1 MREMKDSG
9 IEWIGKIPKEW
20 SIVKFKCLHNG
31 LNTGEAIDKE
41 YWESDAGLNA
51 FYTAGLT
58 PIRTGYSNFPTWK
71 ETREND
77 LLLARNGTPYVYLP
91 VSKAY
96 YTDHI
101 IRAAMSSLVNRR
113 FIRYCLQQSI
123 ASIAVDSVSIPTWS
137 ATLWNNQILTWPS
150 VIEQERIAAFLD
162 AECAEIDA
170 VLEKTRASIEEYKKL
185 KQAVI
190 TQAVTKGIRGDRPM
204 KDSGIEWIGDIPA
217 EWDVVRIKNLFDYRN
232 ERNFKP
238 LEEVNLI
245 SLYTD
250 KGVVQHCDLD
260 ETTGNKASNADGYKL
275 VYENDIVVNIILCWM
290 GAVGRSAYNGVTSP
304 AYDVYKP
311 LHDTNSKYYHYLF
324 RTSQFNGECYRYGR
338 GIMLMRWRTYSTEFR
353 AISVPLPPED
363 EQERIVEF
371 LDKKL
376 DDVDRLIGNVQT
388 QIEKLKAYKQSL
400 ITEVVTKGLDSTVP
414 MKNSGV
420 EWIGEIPEKWSV
432 VPLKSKFSFGKGLP
446 ITKDDLVEEGIPVIS
461 YGQIHAKWNTGVTTH
476 ENLLRYVNESY
487 LESNSSALVK
497 KGDLIMADTSEDR
510 DGCGNCAYID
520 IDETVFAGYH
530 TIILNALNSENN
542 KYFAYLFLTDN
553 WRSQIRKA
561 VSGVKLFSISRRI
574 LGCVSVLVPNNAEDI
589 VNYLDAKCAYID
601 RLIAIKQAKIE
612 KLEQYKRSLIYEY
625 VTGKKEVS

>member
-1 MREMKDSG
+1 MREMKNSG
-9 IEWIGKIPKEW
+9 VEWLGKIPNHW
-20 SIVKFKCLHNG
+20 R
-31 LNTGEAIDKE
+31 
-41 YWESDAGLNA
+41 
-51 FYTAGLT
+51 
-58 PIRTGYSNFPTWK
+58 IR
-71 ETREND
+71 
-77 LLLARNGTPYVYLP
+77 
-91 VSKAY
+91 
-96 YTDHI
+96 
-101 IRAAMSSLVNRR
+101 
-113 FIRYCLQQSI
+113 
-123 ASIAVDSVSIPTWS
+123 
-137 ATLWNNQILTWPS
+137 
-150 VIEQERIAAFLD
+150 
-162 AECAEIDA
+162 
-170 VLEKTRASIEEYKKL
+170 
-185 KQAVI
+185 
-190 TQAVTKGIRGDRPM
+190 
-204 KDSGIEWIGDIPA
+204 
-217 EWDVVRIKNLFDYRN
+217 RIKNLFELRN
-232 ERNFKP
+232 EKNYEA
-238 LEEVNLI
+238 LEDVNLI

-250 KGVVQHCDLD
+250 KGVVQHSDLT
-260 ETTGNKASNADGYKL
+260 ETTGNKAVTADGYKI
-275 VYENDIVVNIILCWM
+275 VKEDDIVVNIILCWM

-353 AISVPLPPED
+353 AISVPLPPKD

-574 LGCVSVLVPNNAEDI
+574 LGCVSVLVPNNAENI
-589 VNYLDAKCAYID
+589 VN
-601 RLIAIKQAKIE
+601 
-612 KLEQYKRSLIYEY
+612 
-625 VTGKKEVS
+625 

>member
-1 MREMKDSG
+1 MREMKNSG
-9 IEWIGKIPKEW
+9 VEWLGKIPNHW
-20 SIVKFKCLHNG
+20 R
-31 LNTGEAIDKE
+31 
-41 YWESDAGLNA
+41 
-51 FYTAGLT
+51 
-58 PIRTGYSNFPTWK
+58 IR
-71 ETREND
+71 
-77 LLLARNGTPYVYLP
+77 
-91 VSKAY
+91 
-96 YTDHI
+96 
-101 IRAAMSSLVNRR
+101 
-113 FIRYCLQQSI
+113 
-123 ASIAVDSVSIPTWS
+123 
-137 ATLWNNQILTWPS
+137 
-150 VIEQERIAAFLD
+150 
-162 AECAEIDA
+162 
-170 VLEKTRASIEEYKKL
+170 
-185 KQAVI
+185 
-190 TQAVTKGIRGDRPM
+190 
-204 KDSGIEWIGDIPA
+204 
-217 EWDVVRIKNLFDYRN
+217 RIKNLFELRN
-232 ERNFKP
+232 EKNYEA
-238 LEEVNLI
+238 LEDVNLI

-250 KGVVQHCDLD
+250 KGVVQHSDLT
-260 ETTGNKASNADGYKL
+260 ETTGNKAVTADGYKI
-275 VYENDIVVNIILCWM
+275 VKEDDIVVNIILCWM

-353 AISVPLPPED
+353 AISVPLPPKD

-400 ITEVVTKGLDSTVP
+400 ITEVVTKGLDSTVL

-553 WRSQIRKA
+553 WRSQIRRA

-574 LGCVSVLVPNNAEDI
+574 LGCVSVLVPNNAENI

>member
-9 IEWIGKIPKEW
+9 VEWLGKIPNHW
-20 SIVKFKCLHNG
+20 M
-31 LNTGEAIDKE
+31 
-41 YWESDAGLNA
+41 
-51 FYTAGLT
+51 
-58 PIRTGYSNFPTWK
+58 IR
-71 ETREND
+71 
-77 LLLARNGTPYVYLP
+77 
-91 VSKAY
+91 
-96 YTDHI
+96 
-101 IRAAMSSLVNRR
+101 
-113 FIRYCLQQSI
+113 
-123 ASIAVDSVSIPTWS
+123 
-137 ATLWNNQILTWPS
+137 
-150 VIEQERIAAFLD
+150 
-162 AECAEIDA
+162 
-170 VLEKTRASIEEYKKL
+170 
-185 KQAVI
+185 
-190 TQAVTKGIRGDRPM
+190 
-204 KDSGIEWIGDIPA
+204 
-217 EWDVVRIKNLFDYRN
+217 RIKNLFELRN
-232 ERNFKP
+232 EKNYEA
-238 LEEVNLI
+238 LEDVNLI

-250 KGVVQHCDLD
+250 KGVVQHSDLT
-260 ETTGNKASNADGYKL
+260 ETTGNKAVTAEGYKI
-275 VYENDIVVNIILCWM
+275 VKEDDIVVNIILCWM

-601 RLIAIKQAKIE
+601 RLIAIKQSKIE

>member
-1 MREMKDSG
+1 MREMKNSG
-9 IEWIGKIPKEW
+9 VEWLAKIPNHW
-20 SIVKFKCLHNG
+20 R
-31 LNTGEAIDKE
+31 
-41 YWESDAGLNA
+41 
-51 FYTAGLT
+51 
-58 PIRTGYSNFPTWK
+58 IR
-71 ETREND
+71 
-77 LLLARNGTPYVYLP
+77 
-91 VSKAY
+91 
-96 YTDHI
+96 
-101 IRAAMSSLVNRR
+101 
-113 FIRYCLQQSI
+113 
-123 ASIAVDSVSIPTWS
+123 
-137 ATLWNNQILTWPS
+137 
-150 VIEQERIAAFLD
+150 
-162 AECAEIDA
+162 
-170 VLEKTRASIEEYKKL
+170 
-185 KQAVI
+185 
-190 TQAVTKGIRGDRPM
+190 
-204 KDSGIEWIGDIPA
+204 
-217 EWDVVRIKNLFDYRN
+217 RIKNLFELRN
-232 ERNFKP
+232 EKNYEA
-238 LEEVNLI
+238 LEDVNLI

-250 KGVVQHCDLD
+250 KGVVQHSDLT
-260 ETTGNKASNADGYKL
+260 ETTGNKAVTADGYKI
-275 VYENDIVVNIILCWM
+275 VKEDDIVVNIILCWM

-353 AISVPLPPED
+353 AISVPLPPKD

-574 LGCVSVLVPNNAEDI
+574 LGCVSVLVPNNAENI

>member
-1 MREMKDSG
+1 MREMKNSG
-9 IEWIGKIPKEW
+9 VEWLGKIPNHW
-20 SIVKFKCLHNG
+20 M
-31 LNTGEAIDKE
+31 
-41 YWESDAGLNA
+41 
-51 FYTAGLT
+51 
-58 PIRTGYSNFPTWK
+58 IR
-71 ETREND
+71 
-77 LLLARNGTPYVYLP
+77 
-91 VSKAY
+91 
-96 YTDHI
+96 
-101 IRAAMSSLVNRR
+101 
-113 FIRYCLQQSI
+113 
-123 ASIAVDSVSIPTWS
+123 
-137 ATLWNNQILTWPS
+137 
-150 VIEQERIAAFLD
+150 
-162 AECAEIDA
+162 
-170 VLEKTRASIEEYKKL
+170 
-185 KQAVI
+185 
-190 TQAVTKGIRGDRPM
+190 
-204 KDSGIEWIGDIPA
+204 
-217 EWDVVRIKNLFDYRN
+217 RIKNLFELRN
-232 ERNFKP
+232 EKNYEA
-238 LEEVNLI
+238 LEDVNLI

-250 KGVVQHCDLD
+250 KGVVQHSDLT
-260 ETTGNKASNADGYKL
+260 ETTGNKAVTADGYKI
-275 VYENDIVVNIILCWM
+275 VKEDDIVVNIILCWM

-589 VNYLDAKCAYID
+589 VNYLDAKCTYID

>member
-9 IEWIGKIPKEW
+9 VEWLGKIPNHW
-20 SIVKFKCLHNG
+20 
-31 LNTGEAIDKE
+31 
-41 YWESDAGLNA
+41 
-51 FYTAGLT
+51 
-58 PIRTGYSNFPTWK
+58 
-71 ETREND
+71 
-77 LLLARNGTPYVYLP
+77 
-91 VSKAY
+91 
-96 YTDHI
+96 I
-101 IRAAMSSLVNRR
+101 IR
-113 FIRYCLQQSI
+113 
-123 ASIAVDSVSIPTWS
+123 
-137 ATLWNNQILTWPS
+137 
-150 VIEQERIAAFLD
+150 
-162 AECAEIDA
+162 
-170 VLEKTRASIEEYKKL
+170 
-185 KQAVI
+185 
-190 TQAVTKGIRGDRPM
+190 
-204 KDSGIEWIGDIPA
+204 
-217 EWDVVRIKNLFDYRN
+217 RIKNLFELRN
-232 ERNFKP
+232 EKNYEA
-238 LEEVNLI
+238 LEDVNLI

-250 KGVVQHCDLD
+250 KGVVQHSDLT
-260 ETTGNKASNADGYKL
+260 ETTGNKAVTAEGYKI
-275 VYENDIVVNIILCWM
+275 VKEDDIVVNIILCWM

-446 ITKDDLVEEGIPVIS
+446 ITKGDLVEEGIPVIS

-530 TIILNALNSENN
+530 TIILNALNPENN

>member
-9 IEWIGKIPKEW
+9 VEWLGKIPNHW
-20 SIVKFKCLHNG
+20 
-31 LNTGEAIDKE
+31 
-41 YWESDAGLNA
+41 
-51 FYTAGLT
+51 
-58 PIRTGYSNFPTWK
+58 
-71 ETREND
+71 
-77 LLLARNGTPYVYLP
+77 
-91 VSKAY
+91 
-96 YTDHI
+96 I
-101 IRAAMSSLVNRR
+101 IR
-113 FIRYCLQQSI
+113 
-123 ASIAVDSVSIPTWS
+123 
-137 ATLWNNQILTWPS
+137 
-150 VIEQERIAAFLD
+150 
-162 AECAEIDA
+162 
-170 VLEKTRASIEEYKKL
+170 
-185 KQAVI
+185 
-190 TQAVTKGIRGDRPM
+190 
-204 KDSGIEWIGDIPA
+204 
-217 EWDVVRIKNLFDYRN
+217 RIKNLFELRN
-232 ERNFKP
+232 EKNYEA
-238 LEEVNLI
+238 LEDVNLI

-250 KGVVQHCDLD
+250 KGVVQHSDLT
-260 ETTGNKASNADGYKL
+260 ETTGNKAVTAYGYKI
-275 VYENDIVVNIILCWM
+275 VKEDDIVVNIILCWM

-446 ITKDDLVEEGIPVIS
+446 ITKGDLVEEGIPVIS

-530 TIILNALNSENN
+530 TIILNALNPENN